1 MTIYGKTAR
10 GRRKPLAP
18 GFYEGGDAV
27 VRRGDVYYARLG
39 SGVGSEQKGNRPVV
53 VIQNDIGNL
62 HSPTTIVAMITSK
75 KKNGLPTHVRLEDN
89 QSGLLNKSLVLL
101 EQIRT
106 LDKTR
111 FVRLIG
117 HLDDELMDKIDQAMA
132 CSLGLNIK

>member
-1 MTIYGKTAR
+1 M
-10 GRRKPLAP
+10 
-18 GFYEGGDAV
+18 
-27 VRRGDVYYARLG
+27 VRRGDVYFARLE
-39 SGVGSEQKGNRPVV
+39 SGVGSEQKGDRPVV

-75 KKNGLPTHVRLEDN
+75 KKNGLPTQVRLEGN
-89 QSGLLNKSLVLL
+89 QIGLLNKSTVLL

-117 HLDDELMDKIDQAMA
+117 HLDDELMEKIDQAMA
-132 CSLGLNIK
+132 CSLGLNKK